1 MRTRLL
7 TLFFLIFSGTLFAQ
21 DIAKSKTIPTTYDR
35 SSFAVFYI
43 ENPAQNHWSEV
54 RPMIDSV
61 IFSDKYDNNNFS
73 NIIISSSIAG
83 QLPTK
88 GTQDALL
95 NELNNMNVGRQLI
108 AKWYNRQPDGSMNME
123 LIHKRGRFT
132 ATDADFL
139 KAQTSKRGNAALED
153 FGNRLINLSHILVID
168 LQNVKTTDELE
179 IKNMKGWQA
188 NAIGYLFR
196 LDFNEEKQN
205 ELYDT
210 WIYDDDTED
219 VKNQKRA
226 AFDKIVFSLNPVT
239 IQIVLISATQLE
251 SSSGIRLALKAKSME
266 QLLKEL
272 VQKSYDE
279 IIYKTEMNVEDLKVK
294 TPLYQT
300 RPLRA
305 KIGLKEGLK
314 TDYRF
319 FVYEHVYNP
328 KTNAAEPKRRGVI
341 RVAGKSSIVD
351 NRKEATGDMGT
362 SKFYQVAGRK
372 LEAGFTL
379 QQQNDFGLELIA
391 GGEAGNTSGL
401 LLRAD
406 FRLGRFIGI
415 PAFYLYGEF
424 GALESKYYYG
434 TETSFVRYG
443 AGLAKGFQ
451 LGRNL
456 EIRPYFGFGLD
467 NTTDEGIGSTISSL
481 YIKPG
486 VNLALNL
493 KHNIQ
498 LVGGLGAYSFIG
510 DVTDA
515 NGYTVTGSWDDLF
528 DKSGPSALFG
538 VKFMF

>member
-1 MRTRLL
+1 M
-7 TLFFLIFSGTLFAQ
+7 
-21 DIAKSKTIPTTYDR
+21 
-35 SSFAVFYI
+35 
-43 ENPAQNHWSEV
+43 
-54 RPMIDSV
+54 
-61 IFSDKYDNNNFS
+61 
-73 NIIISSSIAG
+73 
-83 QLPTK
+83 
-88 GTQDALL
+88 LL

-168 LQNVKTTDELE
+168 LQNVKTTEELE

-239 IQIVLISATQLE
+239 TQIVLISATQLE

-279 IIYKTEMNVEDLKVK
+279 IIYKTEMKVEDLKVK

-319 FVYEHVYNP
+319 FVYEHVFNP
-328 KTNAAEPKRRGVI
+328 KTNEAEPKRRGVI
-341 RVAGKSSIVD
+341 RVAGRSSIVD

-379 QQQNDFGLELIA
+379 QQQNDFGLELIV
-391 GGEAGNTSGL
+391 GGEGGNTSGL

-424 GALESKYYYG
+424 GGFDSKEYQG
-434 TETSFVRYG
+434 EKSSFMRYG

-451 LGRNL
+451 LG
-456 EIRPYFGFGLD
+456 
-467 NTTDEGIGSTISSL
+467 
-481 YIKPG
+481 
-486 VNLALNL
+486 
-493 KHNIQ
+493 
-498 LVGGLGAYSFIG
+498 
-510 DVTDA
+510 
-515 NGYTVTGSWDDLF
+515 
-528 DKSGPSALFG
+528 
-538 VKFMF
+538 

>member
-1 MRTRLL
+1 M
-7 TLFFLIFSGTLFAQ
+7 
-21 DIAKSKTIPTTYDR
+21 
-35 SSFAVFYI
+35 
-43 ENPAQNHWSEV
+43 
-54 RPMIDSV
+54 
-61 IFSDKYDNNNFS
+61 
-73 NIIISSSIAG
+73 
-83 QLPTK
+83 
-88 GTQDALL
+88 
-95 NELNNMNVGRQLI
+95 
-108 AKWYNRQPDGSMNME
+108 
-123 LIHKRGRFT
+123 
-132 ATDADFL
+132 
-139 KAQTSKRGNAALED
+139 
-153 FGNRLINLSHILVID
+153 
-168 LQNVKTTDELE
+168 
-179 IKNMKGWQA
+179 QA

-239 IQIVLISATQLE
+239 TQIVLISATQLE

-279 IIYKTEMNVEDLKVK
+279 IIYKTEMKVEDLKVK
-294 TPLYQT
+294 TLYQT

-319 FVYEHVYNP
+319 FVYEHVFNP
-328 KTNAAEPKRRGVI
+328 KTNEAEPKRRGVI
-341 RVAGKSSIVD
+341 RVAGRSSIVD

-434 TETSFVRYG
+434 TEASFVRYG

-493 KHNIQ
+493 RHNIQ

-510 DVTDA
+510 EVTDA
-515 NGYTVTGSWDDLF
+515 KGYTVVVRGMIYI
-528 DKSGPSALFG
+528 DKSPPALFG

>member
-1 MRTRLL
+1 MRTQLL
-7 TLFFLIFSGTLFAQ
+7 TLFFLTFAGTLFAQ

-43 ENPAQNHWSEV
+43 DNSSQNHWNEV
-54 RPMIDSV
+54 RPLIDSIV
-61 IFSDKYDNNNFS
+61 FSDKYDNNNFN
-73 NIIISSSIAG
+73 NIIISSSTAG

-95 NELNNMNVGRQLI
+95 NELNSMNIGRQLI
-108 AKWYNRQPDGSMNME
+108 AKWYNRQPDGTMNMD
-123 LIHKRGRFT
+123 LIHKRGRFSV
-132 ATDADFL
+132 TDADFL

-168 LQNVKTTDELE
+168 LQNVKTTKEAKME
-179 IKNMKGWQA
+179 NMKGWQA
-188 NAIGYLFR
+188 TAVGYLFR

-205 ELYDT
+205 ELYDN

-219 VKNQKRA
+219 VKKQKRA
-226 AFDKIVFSLNPVT
+226 AFDNIVFSFNPLA
-239 IQIVLISATQLE
+239 IQIASVSAIQLE
-251 SSSGIRLALKAKSME
+251 SSSGIRLALKAKTME
-266 QLLKEL
+266 QLLKEM

-279 IIYKTEMNVEDLKVK
+279 VIYKTEMKVEDLKVK
-294 TPLYQT
+294 TPLYET

-328 KTNAAEPKRRGVI
+328 KTNEAEPKRRGVI

-379 QQQNDFGLELIA
+379 QQQNDFGLELIV
-391 GGEAGNTSGL
+391 GGEGGNTSGL

-424 GALESKYYYG
+424 GGFDSKEYQG
-434 TETSFVRYG
+434 EKSSFMRYG

-467 NTTDEGIGSTISSL
+467 NTTNESINSTISSL

-515 NGYTVTGSWDDLF
+515 NGYTVADSWDDLF

>member
-1 MRTRLL
+1 MRTQLL
-7 TLFFLIFSGTLFAQ
+7 TLFFLTFAGTLFAQ

-43 ENPAQNHWSEV
+43 DNSSQNHWNEV
-54 RPMIDSV
+54 RPLIDSIV
-61 IFSDKYDNNNFS
+61 FSDKYDNNNFN
-73 NIIISSSIAG
+73 NIIISSSTAG

-95 NELNNMNVGRQLI
+95 NELNSMNIGRQLI
-108 AKWYNRQPDGSMNME
+108 AKWYNRQPDGTMNMD
-123 LIHKRGRFT
+123 LIHKRGRFSV
-132 ATDADFL
+132 TDADFL

-168 LQNVKTTDELE
+168 LQNVKTTKEAKME
-179 IKNMKGWQA
+179 NMKGWQA
-188 NAIGYLFR
+188 TAVGYLFR

-205 ELYDT
+205 ELYDN

-219 VKNQKRA
+219 VKKQKRA
-226 AFDKIVFSLNPVT
+226 AFDNIVFSFNPLA
-239 IQIVLISATQLE
+239 IQIASVSAIQLE
-251 SSSGIRLALKAKSME
+251 SSSGIRLALKAKTME
-266 QLLKEL
+266 QLLKEM

-279 IIYKTEMNVEDLKVK
+279 VIYKTEMKVEDLKVK
-294 TPLYQT
+294 TPLYET

-328 KTNAAEPKRRGVI
+328 KTNEAEPKRRGVI

-379 QQQNDFGLELIA
+379 QQQNDFGLELIV
-391 GGEAGNTSGL
+391 GGEGGNTSGL

-424 GALESKYYYG
+424 GGFDSKEYQG
-434 TETSFVRYG
+434 EKSSFMRYG

-493 KHNIQ
+493 RHNIQ

-510 DVTDA
+510 EVTDA
-515 NGYTVTGSWDDLF
+515 SGYTVAGSWDDLY